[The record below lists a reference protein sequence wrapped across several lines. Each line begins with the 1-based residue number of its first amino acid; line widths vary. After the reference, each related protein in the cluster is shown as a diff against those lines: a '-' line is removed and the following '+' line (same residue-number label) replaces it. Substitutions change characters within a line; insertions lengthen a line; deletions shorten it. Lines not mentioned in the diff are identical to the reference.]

1 MMTDARHAHPELTV
15 VRLCE
20 AFSLS
25 RSSFYEYKNN
35 EDTDPDDELATEIET
50 IIEEFVG
57 YGYRR
62 ITREL
67 ARRKKKVNHKRVLR
81 VMRERGLTHRK
92 KPRKTTTTDSGHAH
106 QRYPNLL
113 AVTHVLRPNQVWQAD
128 LSYVRVTGG
137 LCT

>member
-81 VMRERGLTHRK
+81 VMRERGLT
-92 KPRKTTTTDSGHAH
+92 
-106 QRYPNLL
+106 LE
-113 AVTHVLRPNQVWQAD
+113 
-128 LSYVRVTGG
+128 
-137 LCT
+137 